1 MTQDHFFLLAMAL
14 LGAYAVSWT
23 RRLAPAWSELPLKTL
38 LATALAAGVVL
49 ADVAGFGR
57 WPLLSAVAMVASVLW
72 LLGPMALPALA
83 RSGRWRLAEGLGTA
97 LYWTE
102 PGRDAVRRLLA
113 QAALQL
119 GEADAALSL
128 LPRRDGTVMEAQ
140 ARVLKGEWAAVLALD
155 LPEAGGAAALGTLAR
170 VRSLVATGRMEEA
183 QEATRSL
190 HRLAHSAVPDPLA
203 YRAWVLAEARLD
215 AEAGHLR
222 RVQEAFMRPPPG
234 VPADEML
241 GLLAR
246 AAEQAGDQATAMRF
260 HGEAYRLAP
269 PARRAAHAA
278 VLSAAGQELPE
289 PARLSGRST
298 VTLGLLLVIAAA
310 FAAQTL
316 LDGRLGAMAVGRVLV
331 EPSQVAAAFVLGLP
345 GLPSSEAWWRFLSYA
360 FVHAN
365 LVHVGFNLWVLW
377 DLGRLVELRRGPGYL
392 LMAFA
397 LGTAMGAYLSS
408 VAQAGSALV
417 LVGASG
423 GVLGVAGALLAD
435 LSRRRSRS
443 DRELLGNL
451 LRWMGLIA
459 LLSVAIP
466 NVSLWGHLG
475 GAVGGLLWGF
485 ARQGLPGDRWIDVLA
500 GAVAALLLAMAL
512 GQALRVGVSLL

>member
-23 RRLAPAWSELPLKTL
+23 RRLAPTWSELPLKTL
-38 LATALAAGVVL
+38 LATALAAAVVL
-49 ADVAGFGR
+49 ADVAALGR
-57 WPLLSAVAMVASVLW
+57 WPLLSAVAVAAAVLW
-72 LLGPMALPALA
+72 LLGPMVLPALA
-83 RSGRWRLAEGLGTA
+83 RSGRWRMAKGFGDL

-102 PGRDAVRRLLA
+102 GGRDAVSRLLT
-113 QAALQL
+113 QAALQQ
-119 GEADAALSL
+119 GDADAALSL
-128 LPRRDGTVMEAQ
+128 LPKRDGAVMEAQ
-140 ARVLKGEWAAVLALD
+140 ARALRGEWDAVLALD

-170 VRSLVATGRMEEA
+170 VRALVALGRMEEA
-183 QEATRSL
+183 SALTSSL
-190 HRLAHSAVPDPLA
+190 HKLAHGGTADPLA

-241 GLLAR
+241 ALLAR
-246 AAEQAGDQATAMRF
+246 AAEQAGDEATAMRF

-269 PARRAAHAA
+269 IGRRAAHAEA
-278 VLSAAGQELPE
+278 LGRAGQELPQ
-289 PARLSGRST
+289 PARPSGRSN
-298 VTLGLLLVIAAA
+298 VTIGLLAIIAAA
-310 FAAQTL
+310 FCAQYL
-316 LDGRLGAMAVGRVLV
+316 LDSQLGAMVIGRVLIQ
-331 EPSQVAAAFVLGLP
+331 PSQVAAAFVLGLP
-345 GLPSSEAWWRFLSYA
+345 SLPLSEAWWRFLSYA

-443 DRELLGNL
+443 DREMLGNL

-459 LLSVAIP
+459 VLSVAIP

-485 ARQGLPGDRWIDVLA
+485 ARQGLPADRRVDALA
-500 GAVAALLLAMAL
+500 GALAALLLALAL